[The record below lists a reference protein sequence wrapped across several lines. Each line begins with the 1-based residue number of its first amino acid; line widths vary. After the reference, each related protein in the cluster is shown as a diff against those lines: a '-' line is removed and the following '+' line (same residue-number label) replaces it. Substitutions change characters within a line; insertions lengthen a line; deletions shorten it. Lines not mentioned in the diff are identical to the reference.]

1 MGLAQNLMES
11 DEGHV
16 RIRDVFFSPQRCK
29 NQLHDSNL
37 ETKEFAAIAIRDK
50 GTDDPE
56 ACSRE
61 MRWDAGE
68 LSGEKN
74 GRWALKILQDF

>member
-1 MGLAQNLMES
+1 M
-11 DEGHV
+11 
-16 RIRDVFFSPQRCK
+16 FFLSP
-29 NQLHDSNL
+29 N
-37 ETKEFAAIAIRDK
+37 EFAACDRDCDK

-68 LSGEKN
+68 LSGEETGEKN
-74 GRWALKILQDF
+74 GRWALKIQQDF